1 MVAFVLLR
9 FTSSDNDI
17 LGVVAYFVKDGTN
30 SDILD
35 ELSLLVLLNLDI
47 AIVCSF
53 IIAFNCLVYGF
64 IYYYILYLLF

>member
-17 LGVVAYFVKDGTN
+17 LGVVVYFVKDGTN

-35 ELSLLVLLNLDI
+35 ELSLLLNLDI
-47 AIVCSF
+47 AMVCSF
-53 IIAFNCLVYGF
+53 IMAFNCLVYGF
-64 IYYYILYLLF
+64 IYYYCILYLLF